1 MICSRPVLTSH
12 MGHVEV
18 NAGCNSLMYFARL
31 FYRVFV
37 FLPDWLFGLI
47 TNKIFYSLL
56 HEVMCD
62 AG

>member
-18 NAGCNSLMYFARL
+18 NAGCNSLMYFAWL
-31 FYRVFV
+31 FCRVFV

-47 TNKIFYSLL
+47 TNKIFLL
-56 HEVMCD
+56 SAARGDV
-62 AG
+62 

>member
-1 MICSRPVLTSH
+1 

-18 NAGCNSLMYFARL
+18 NAGRNSSMYFARL

-47 TNKIFYSLL
+47 TNKIFLL
-56 HEVMCD
+56 SAARGDV
-62 AG
+62 